1 MEKVLPWCGQPSD
14 RGRLKNRTEQN
25 RSMRGLHPM
34 RSPYKGGQGA
44 NVPAA
49 PPVKRYDIEPYNIH
63 VDCGCMSAKNP
74 FKIVS
79 WCEIGKDML
88 SSED

>member
-1 MEKVLPWCGQPSD
+1 MSLQP
-14 RGRLKNRTEQN
+14 
-25 RSMRGLHPM
+25 
-34 RSPYKGGQGA
+34 
-44 NVPAA
+44 
-49 PPVKRYDIEPYNIH
+49 PPVKRYDIEPYNIR